1 MALASIAIRTTNV
14 TINQAPWQLLCTAG
28 AKCRILELSFVQTTA
43 TSGAYSFGR
52 PAAAAVT
59 PGTTLTFQRD
69 DSADPAC
76 VTTVSSTYGTSPTP
90 PTVPHR
96 RVFTAATIGVGIIFA
111 FPRGITIP
119 TSGAFTMNNVT
130 GTTAVVDANIVID
143 E

>member
-1 MALASIAIRTTNV
+1 MALASISIRTTNV

-28 AKCRILELSFVQTTA
+28 AKCRILELSFTQAAATA
-43 TSGAYSFGR
+43 SSYAFGR

-76 VTTVSSTYGTSPTP
+76 VTTVSSTYATSPTN

-96 RVFTAATIGVGIIFA
+96 RYNTAATIGVGIIFA
-111 FPRGITIP
+111 FPRGITVP
-119 TSGAFTMNNVT
+119 LSGAFVMSNI
-130 GTTAVVDANIVID
+130 TASSVGDANIIID